1 MCLVFEVGL
10 AVLDPQLLER
20 NLFEYNLPRFWI
32 VQIARI
38 WLYEPNGST
47 GSEGWNFCLE
57 VSANSTL
64 RCILLIHLYFVSNRK
79 NRKSVLR
86 YLLWIIRTYV
96 RNLLGPCEV
105 MVPHTPRD
113 LPIRLVRSPFVPKS
127 MYTGQYE
134 PLETQFLL
142 RNLAR
147 FSHFVNVGANLGWY
161 SVIAGLQG
169 RSIFAFEP
177 DYLNAKVLKRNL
189 KINGITNSRIV
200 VAAASNQRG
209 EAQLFGGN
217 SGASL
222 IPGWAGQPKVRR
234 TVPMVTFDSV
244 ASLEKEEVFVII
256 DVEGHELPVLEGMR
270 KHLRSWNCALI
281 MAEIT
286 ANQHHPSG
294 NNPDRTSVFELMSSL
309 GFAAW
314 YLEEGGGVIP
324 YQDCNQ
330 QTTSSTFIFTKGLLP
345 S

>member
-1 MCLVFEVGL
+1 
-10 AVLDPQLLER
+10 
-20 NLFEYNLPRFWI
+20 
-32 VQIARI
+32 
-38 WLYEPNGST
+38 
-47 GSEGWNFCLE
+47 
-57 VSANSTL
+57 
-64 RCILLIHLYFVSNRK
+64 
-79 NRKSVLR
+79 VLR

-96 RNLLGPCEV
+96 RSLSGLSEA

-113 LPIRLVRSPFVPKS
+113 LPIRLVRSPFVPTS
-127 MYTGQYE
+127 MYAGQYE

-142 RNLAR
+142 RNLGP
-147 FSHFVNVGANLGWY
+147 FSLFVNVGANLGWY

-169 RSIFAFEP
+169 KSVLAFEP

-189 KINGITNSRIV
+189 KINGITDARIV

-217 SGASL
+217 TGASL
-222 IPGWAGQPKVRR
+222 IAGWAGQPKVVR

-244 ASLEKEEVFVII
+244 ASLEKEKVFVVI

-270 KHLRSWNCALI
+270 KHLRSWNFALI

-286 ANQHHPSG
+286 ADQHHPSG

-314 YLEEGGGVIP
+314 YLEEGKGISP
-324 YQDCNQ
+324 YQDWNEQ
-330 QTTSSTFIFTKGLLP
+330 STSCTFVFTKGLLP